1 MIFLSILLHLI
12 DDFVLQLSCLNKL
25 KQKQWWINECEKE
38 GIDYSLYRN
47 DYKMALF
54 LHGLEWS
61 IMISLPIIFMYEY
74 DNNYNN
80 IILGII
86 IVINA
91 IIHAII
97 DDKKANQLEINLI
110 MDQILHIIQIIFLY
124 LVIAIII

>member
-25 KQKQWWINECEKE
+25 KQKQWWINECKKE
-38 GIDYSLYRN
+38 GIDYSPYRN

-74 DNNYNN
+74 DN
-80 IILGII
+80 IILGIM

-124 LVIAIII
+124 LVIVIII